1 MRAERATTM
10 LHTRVHSRLD
20 CVRKLSTRAGGDR
33 RLVAGTTGLGCMK
46 VHTELR
52 VQHAGDPYSS
62 CAVLKIER

>member
-1 MRAERATTM
+1 M
-10 LHTRVHSRLD
+10 
-20 CVRKLSTRAGGDR
+20 RKLSTRAGGDR